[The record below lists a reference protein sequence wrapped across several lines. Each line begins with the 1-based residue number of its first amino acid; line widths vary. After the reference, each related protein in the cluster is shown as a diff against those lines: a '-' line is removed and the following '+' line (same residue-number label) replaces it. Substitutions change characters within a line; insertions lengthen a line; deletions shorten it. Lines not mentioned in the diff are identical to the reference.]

1 MIWWLFEIVSDYKT
15 RKFNF
20 YFYHYFFMYTRK
32 HLISLLGYLG
42 IWFIGWSISHWFFS
56 WTRSIVMAT
65 LGIILF
71 ILSEYLQ
78 WGEKNYGH
86 LIIGWLIYSVAVG
99 MVSWWFQHF
108 LDSPMRSLWIIPVGW
123 IISTVIFPYKE
134 SLENYDWKKSIG
146 LWLIISIVLCAMLY
160 ALVHILPQ
168 SIFAWWDHHGWTTA
182 TTWTHDE
189 ATTTDSDHNEDKE
202 TKHD

>member
-1 MIWWLFEIVSDYKT
+1 
-15 RKFNF
+15 
-20 YFYHYFFMYTRK
+20 MYTRK

-146 LWLIISIVLCAMLY
+146 LWLIISIVLWAMLY